1 MYMIDN
7 SIGLQRQMN
16 NSYYRNVILI
26 VLNHQCIKSLMNDS
40 CDLHQHHTPAGPFMT
55 LSWSIVIAKCS
66 SEPRLL
72 IVSTGT
78 PAESSN
84 LQHSGDLEAKTLIHI
99 IRVQRLQINRNQ
111 STCRSQ

>member
-1 MYMIDN
+1 
-7 SIGLQRQMN
+7 
-16 NSYYRNVILI
+16 
-26 VLNHQCIKSLMNDS
+26 
-40 CDLHQHHTPAGPFMT
+40 MT